1 MKHHPNCFQPEGI
14 EHGHS
19 CFDKAGNELRPE
31 PVSPALASTDG
42 MKLARSVLGNRD
54 ETPWGY
60 SSTGLP
66 LDAIMRVPRPA
77 NFAID
82 PDGLPANQETEQYF
96 RRVGR
101 LKPLVIG
108 EALEAVTLKGATP
121 DEDGWR
127 PEGPRIEVAYSD
139 ETGVKIEME
148 MTITEEMKPYYDADM
163 VLASLTNKLRGLAGD
178 VNRARRLHGDGFTK

>member
-1 MKHHPNCFQPEGI
+1 MKHHPNCFQPEGT

-42 MKLARSVLGNRD
+42 IKLARSVLAD
-54 ETPWGY
+54 QAKSVPFGY
-60 SSTGLP
+60 SATGIPVHAIASIPRP
-66 LDAIMRVPRPA
+66 LNFGLDPDGHPA
-77 NFAID
+77 NF
-82 PDGLPANQETEQYF
+82 QTEQYF
-96 RRVGR
+96 RHIGS
-101 LKPLVIG
+101 LKPLVTN
-108 EALEAVTLKGATP
+108 EVLSTVELKG
-121 DEDGWR
+121 DKDDWR

-178 VNRARRLHGDGFTK
+178 VNRARRLHGSIEGNR